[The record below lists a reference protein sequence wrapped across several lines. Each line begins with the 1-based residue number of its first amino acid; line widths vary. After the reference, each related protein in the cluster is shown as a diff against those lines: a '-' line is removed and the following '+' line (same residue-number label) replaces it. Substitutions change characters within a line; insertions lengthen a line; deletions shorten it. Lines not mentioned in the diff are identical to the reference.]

1 VTSEIGSP
9 ATGSGLPPADR
20 VDLLFAGE
28 VFCDV
33 VLAGVE
39 APEVGAEVFA
49 SGFAISPGGV
59 ANRAVAAA
67 RAGASTRLL
76 SWLGEDPLGREM
88 RTMLGAEPGLDI
100 SWVRSLPDR
109 QTPVSVSL
117 TSQHNR
123 SFITYYEDLG
133 PLKLPVD
140 PGPIGA
146 VHVGVADEL
155 PAWVARLRAAGT
167 TVVGGVGWDSTG
179 AWCPSVM
186 NRLGQVDV
194 FVPNDVEAMRYT
206 RTDSAL
212 AAAEQLAERVPLAV
226 VTRGGDGVVAVDSST
241 GTVVDLP
248 SVPVDVVDPTGAGD
262 VFVATFMAARVH
274 YDWDLA
280 TQLRFAGLNASL
292 SVTGLGGAV
301 SAPRRA
307 DLCAYVARHRPLG
320 DWSFLDAGPAGD
332 ASTDGRSVRGGLG
345 QRSS

>member
-1 VTSEIGSP
+1 MTAECGSLSGGSP
-9 ATGSGLPPADR
+9 SDGA
-20 VDLLFAGE
+20 DLLFAGDIYCDLVFAGAE
-28 VFCDV
+28 V
-33 VLAGVE
+33 
-39 APEVGAEVFA
+39 PEEGAEVFA

-67 RAGASTRLL
+67 RAGASTKLL
-76 SWLGEDPLGREM
+76 SRLGDDPLGREM
-88 RTMLGAEPGLDI
+88 RTLLEDEEGLDTG
-100 SWVRSLPDR
+100 WVEHLPDR

-117 TSQHNR
+117 TSPHNR

-133 PLKLPVD
+133 PFELPRE

-155 PAWVARLRAAGT
+155 PGWVAELRSAGT
-167 TVVGGVGWDSTG
+167 SVVGGVGWDSTG
-179 AWCPSVM
+179 AWCSSVLD
-186 NRLGQVDV
+186 RLAEVDV

-206 RTDSAL
+206 RTDTAR
-212 AAAEQLAERVPLAV
+212 AAAERLAERVPLAV
-226 VTRGGDGVVAVDSST
+226 VTRGGDGVVAIDAGT
-241 GTVVDLP
+241 GEVVELP
-248 SVPVDVVDPTGAGD
+248 SVVVDVVDPTGAGD

-307 DLCAYVARHRPLG
+307 DLLAYVARARPAG
-320 DWSFLDAGPAGD
+320 DWSFLAHTRP
-332 ASTDGRSVRGGLG
+332 
-345 QRSS
+345 